1 MFDDMM
7 HHKWSLNGM
16 VGLKMTWN
24 IGALYTLKADRAK
37 LRRQVNMAETNRD
50 VFLFNNRLDQMR
62 QQDNMRRYES
72 IKAADD
78 EIISLRTEV
87 RKASESRLNHGI
99 VDVSELV
106 KDLKNEHN
114 AILQKSVH
122 EIEFLKEQAELN
134 YSTNGM
140 QP

>member
-1 MFDDMM
+1 
-7 HHKWSLNGM
+7 
-16 VGLKMTWN
+16 
-24 IGALYTLKADRAK
+24 
-37 LRRQVNMAETNRD
+37 
-50 VFLFNNRLDQMR
+50 
-62 QQDNMRRYES
+62 MRRYES
-72 IKAADD
+72 IRAADD
-78 EIISLRTEV
+78 EIISLRTAV

-134 YSTNGM
+134 YATNGM